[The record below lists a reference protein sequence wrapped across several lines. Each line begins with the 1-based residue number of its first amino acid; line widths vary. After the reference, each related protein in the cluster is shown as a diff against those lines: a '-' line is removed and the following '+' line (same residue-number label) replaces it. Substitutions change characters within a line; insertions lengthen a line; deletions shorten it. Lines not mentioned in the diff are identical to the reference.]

1 MESGKDEECEPSAL
15 KSCSVKRCV
24 ILVLPEARL
33 RLRVLFLGL
42 KKFMLGIVTWS
53 QFSYHILCMVR

>member
-42 KKFMLGIVTWS
+42 KKFMLE
-53 QFSYHILCMVR
+53 L